1 MYQEKIIAEYPAYKI
16 TNDGRVLSCFKP
28 NSSTITEEWRELKQ
42 VYDKSCGYMIV
53 TLCKGNGQGR
63 QNKRVHRLMMEAF
76 VPNPHNYSQI
86 NHKDGNKLNNSL
98 DNLEWCTPK
107 YNSQHSWALGI
118 SKPTNEKVVVQ
129 LDDNFNSIAEYPSLH
144 EAGRQT
150 GIVWQNIS
158 KVCLGLR
165 TKAGGFRWKY
175 K

>member
-1 MYQEKIIAEYPAYKI
+1 
-16 TNDGRVLSCFKP
+16 
-28 NSSTITEEWRELKQ
+28 
-42 VYDKSCGYMIV
+42 
-53 TLCKGNGQGR
+53 
-63 QNKRVHRLMMEAF
+63 MMEAF